1 MPINL
6 STRNRGIV
14 IVKLETRAKLWEKLL
29 LPIMLIIFI
38 SGCVGQPKG
47 WESLRELSNNEK
59 DRIVKIALNT
69 PEVLKQLETNKQYKA
84 SDVDWIAIVWDN
96 SQWSAYW
103 RIRSEWE
110 TDPNYNLV
118 SESAVFYPATT
129 IVFGDPEDWQITVA
143 VDLDTE
149 KSVFV
154 QECPAQKGPQIAEA
168 KEVTFEQ
175 LFSAPEEYGGKD
187 IVIEGYYYQG
197 WETIV
202 LCEELVYSG
211 NAPGH
216 LIPKGKMLWIE
227 NGVPREIYDS
237 AYQQQMMGPLERY
250 ARVRIKGKFEYGGKY
265 GHLGGLDSQ
274 IIPSE
279 VVLVP
284 WSPPAE

>member
-1 MPINL
+1 M
-6 STRNRGIV
+6 IV
-14 IVKLETRAKLWEKLL
+14 TFEIRTKLWGKLL
-29 LPIMLIIFI
+29 LPIILIILV
-38 SGCVGQPKG
+38 SGCAGHPKG
-47 WESLRELSNNEK
+47 WESPRELTNNEK
-59 DRIVKIALNT
+59 DRIVEIALNT
-69 PEVLKQLETNKQYKA
+69 PEVLKQLETNKQYKT

-103 RIRSEWE
+103 RIRPEWE

-118 SESAVFYPATT
+118 PESAVFYPAVTV
-129 IVFGDPEDWQITVA
+129 ILGDPEVWQITVA

-149 KSVFV
+149 KSVFI
-154 QECPAQKGPQIAEA
+154 QEYPAQKGPQIAEA

-175 LFSAPEEYGGKD
+175 LFSAPEGYSGKD
-187 IVIEGYYYQG
+187 IVLEGYYFQG

-216 LIPKGKMLWIE
+216 LIPNGKMLWIE

-250 ARVRIKGKFEYGGKY
+250 AKVRIKGKFEYGGKH
-265 GHLGGLDSQ
+265 GHLGGFDSQ
-274 IIPSE
+274 VIPSE
-279 VVLVP
+279 VALVP

>member
-1 MPINL
+1 M
-6 STRNRGIV
+6 
-14 IVKLETRAKLWEKLL
+14 VKLETKTKLWAIATLL
-29 LPIMLIIFI
+29 VILLVLV
-38 SGCVGQPKG
+38 SGCAEHPKG
-47 WESLRELSNNEK
+47 WQSPRELTDSEK

-69 PEVLKQLETNKQYKA
+69 PEVLKQLETNKQYKMR
-84 SDVDWIAIVWDN
+84 DVDWIAIVWDN

-103 RIRSEWE
+103 RILPEWE
-110 TDPNYNLV
+110 TDPNYSLV
-118 SESAVFYPATT
+118 LESALFYPAVT
-129 IVFGDPEDWQITVA
+129 ISFGDPEDWQITVA

-154 QECPAQKGPQIAEA
+154 QEYPAQKGPQAAEVQ
-168 KEVTFEQ
+168 EVTFEQ
-175 LFSAPEEYGGKD
+175 LFLAPEQYSGKD

-211 NAPGH
+211 KAPGH

-237 AYQQQMMGPLERY
+237 AYQQQMMGPLEHY
-250 ARVRIKGKFEYGGKY
+250 AKVRIKGKFEYGGKY
-265 GHLGGLDSQ
+265 GHLGGFDSQ

-279 VVLVP
+279 VALVP

>member
-1 MPINL
+1 M
-6 STRNRGIV
+6 
-14 IVKLETRAKLWEKLL
+14 
-29 LPIMLIIFI
+29 
-38 SGCVGQPKG
+38 
-47 WESLRELSNNEK
+47 
-59 DRIVKIALNT
+59 
-69 PEVLKQLETNKQYKA
+69 
-84 SDVDWIAIVWDN
+84 VWDN
-96 SQWSAYW
+96 SEWSADW
-103 RIRSEWE
+103 RIRPEWE

-118 SESAVFYPATT
+118 SESAVFYPAVTV
-129 IVFGDPEDWQITVA
+129 ISGDPEVWQITVA

-149 KSVFV
+149 KSVFI
-154 QECPAQKGPQIAEA
+154 QEYPAQKGPQKAEA

-175 LFSAPEEYGGKD
+175 LLSDPEEYSGKD
-187 IVIEGYYYQG
+187 IVIKGYYFQG

-216 LIPKGKMLWIE
+216 LIPNGNMLWIE

-250 ARVRIKGKFEYGGKY
+250 AKVRIKGKFEYGGKY
-265 GHLGGLDSQ
+265 GHLGGFDSQ
-274 IIPSE
+274 TIPSE

>member
-1 MPINL
+1 ML
-6 STRNRGIV
+6 
-14 IVKLETRAKLWEKLL
+14 VKLETRAKSWEKLL
-29 LPIMLIIFI
+29 LPIILIIFV

-47 WESLRELSNNEK
+47 WESPRELSNSEK

-69 PEVLKQLETNKQYKA
+69 PEVLKQLETNKQYKT

-103 RIRSEWE
+103 RIRPEWE

-118 SESAVFYPATT
+118 PESAVFYPAVT
-129 IVFGDPEDWQITVA
+129 VVLGDPEDWQITVA

-154 QECPAQKGPQIAEA
+154 QEYPAQKEPQIAEA

-175 LFSAPEEYGGKD
+175 LFLDPYLYNGKD
-187 IVIEGYYYQG
+187 IVIEGFYYQG

-202 LCEELVYSG
+202 LSEKLVFSG
-211 NAPGH
+211 YAPGH
-216 LIPKGKMLWIE
+216 LIPDGKMLWIE
-227 NGVPREIYDS
+227 KGVPKEIYDN

-250 ARVRIKGKFEYGGKY
+250 GKVRIKAKFEYGGEY
-265 GHLGGLDSQ
+265 GHLGQ
-274 IIPSE
+274 YEYQVIPRE
-279 VVLVP
+279 MELLI
-284 WSPPAE
+284 WTPPFARS